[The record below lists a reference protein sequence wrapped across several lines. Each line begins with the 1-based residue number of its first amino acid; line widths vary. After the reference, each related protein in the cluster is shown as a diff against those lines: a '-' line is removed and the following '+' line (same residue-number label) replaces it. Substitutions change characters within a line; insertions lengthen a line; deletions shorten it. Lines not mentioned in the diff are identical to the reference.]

1 LDCYSREIELKT
13 EIVNLVATA
22 TLGERIDLEGIA
34 TLPFVSYDPAR
45 YFCAYFKDETMEA
58 KVSIFTSGKM
68 IAVGAKSNKDVS

>member
-1 LDCYSREIELKT
+1 MKV

-22 TLGERIDLEGIA
+22 TLGESVSLEELA
-34 TLPFVSYDPAR
+34 ALPFITYNPSR

-68 IAVGAKSNKDVS
+68 IAVGTNIEKFEN